1 MSRQPNSPLADLA
14 GAEARIRELETR
26 LEEVEDTL
34 SAIRRGDFD
43 AIVVEG
49 PAGERLVYTLENAD
63 RPYRV
68 LIEQIQ
74 EGAFT
79 LGPDGTLL
87 YCNRRL
93 AETLGLRQ
101 ERLIGQPLARFAAEG
116 QGAALTALTA
126 QAAHMPARGEIALRD
141 AAGVERPVYLSL
153 NRLDGGGDTL
163 LLYGVLTDLTA
174 ERRRLSELA
183 EANERLRAEV
193 AERERIEEALR
204 QSQKMEAVGQLT
216 GGVAHDFNN
225 LLTVIKSSTDLLKRP
240 DLAEER
246 RRRYVD
252 AISDTVGRAARLTG
266 QLLAFARR
274 QALKPEVFDVGRGVA
289 AVADMVG
296 TLTGARIQVKTLIE
310 PCFDAAGEPFA
321 CLVEADPSQFDTA
334 LVNMV
339 VNARDAMEGEGTLT
353 IRVGHAGQIPALRT
367 HPAVPGDYVAVSISD
382 TGSGIAPADLPRI
395 FEPFFTT
402 KGVGQGTGLGLSQV
416 FGFAKQSGGDIAVES
431 ELGQGTTFTLFLPRA
446 KVAPTIAES
455 ADEPEPLAPG
465 HGTCVL
471 LVEDNREVGA
481 FATQALA
488 ELGYGTVWAM
498 DAEQALA
505 ELARTPERFDVVFT
519 DVVMPGMNGVDLAR
533 TILDRR
539 PGMPIVL
546 SSGYSHVLAEDG
558 HHGFPL
564 LHKPYS
570 VEDLSRILRRAI
582 QRRSARAK

>member
-1 MSRQPNSPLADLA
+1 MSHDPDPQADPQ
-14 GAEARIRELETR
+14 ARIRELEAR
-26 LEEVEDTL
+26 LEEAEDTL
-34 SAIRRGDFD
+34 TAIRQGDFD
-43 AIVVEG
+43 AVVVEG
-49 PAGERLVYTLENAD
+49 PSGERLVYTLENAD

-79 LGPDGTLL
+79 LGPDGTVL
-87 YCNRRL
+87 YGNRRF
-93 AETLGLRQ
+93 AEMLGVPQ
-101 ERLIGQPLARFAAEG
+101 ERLTGQPLARFVAEGEAASLARLQQEAASAPTRGELRLRGGDDEAAE
-116 QGAALTALTA
+116 
-126 QAAHMPARGEIALRD
+126 
-141 AAGVERPVYLSL
+141 RPGYLSL
-153 NRLDGGGDTL
+153 SRLESGGDSAL
-163 LLYGVLTDLTA
+163 LCGVLTDLTA
-174 ERRRLSELA
+174 ERVRLRELA
-183 EANERLRAEV
+183 EANGRLRAEV

-240 DLAEER
+240 DLPEER
-246 RRRYVD
+246 RRRYVE
-252 AISDTVGRAARLTG
+252 AISDTVARAAKLTG

-274 QALKPEVFDVGRGVA
+274 QALKPEVFDAGRGVA

-296 TLTGARIQVKTLIE
+296 TLTGARIKVTTQID
-310 PCFDAAGEPFA
+310 PCFDAAGAPYA

-339 VNARDAMEGEGTLT
+339 VNARDAMDGEGTLT
-353 IRVGHAGQIPALRT
+353 IRVGHADRIPPLRT
-367 HPAVPGDYVAVSISD
+367 HPEVVGDFVAVSIGD
-382 TGSGIAPADLPRI
+382 TGSGIAPADINRI

-431 ELGQGTTFTLFLPRA
+431 DVGRGTTFTLFLPRA
-446 KVAPTIAES
+446 GIAPTPTEP

-471 LVEDNREVGA
+471 VVEDNREVGA

-498 DAEQALA
+498 DADQALA
-505 ELARTPERFDVVFT
+505 ELERTPERFDVVFT

-533 TILDRR
+533 AIQARR
-539 PGMPIVL
+539 PDMPVVL

-570 VEDLSRILRRAI
+570 VEDLSRILRRAA
-582 QRRSARAK
+582 RRKGMRRG